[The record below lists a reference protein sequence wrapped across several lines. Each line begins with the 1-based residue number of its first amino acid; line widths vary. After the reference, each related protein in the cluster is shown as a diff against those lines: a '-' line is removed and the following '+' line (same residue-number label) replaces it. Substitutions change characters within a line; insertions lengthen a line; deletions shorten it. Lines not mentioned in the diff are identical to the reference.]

1 MRRIRIV
8 IADRHPI
15 VLQGIRSVLA
25 TQRDFTIVASCSD
38 GASCIE
44 AIRFLVPDV
53 ALVDAGLPDVGRQQ
67 ILALAT
73 AAGPGPA
80 VVFFTGNAAD
90 CELQRLALNGA
101 CVVLSKDSDA
111 EMLLATLRRAVQG
124 QAAASPSTGQAN
136 EESRAGEKPLA
147 QLTDRERQIMR
158 LVSEG
163 LSNKEIGRRLN
174 LADGTIKVHLH
185 HIFQKLD
192 ISNRTVLAALA
203 ISRNELHGAP
213 REPDSP
219 DLLHQHPAGVK

>member
-53 ALVDAGLPDVGRQQ
+53 ALVDDALPDVSRQQ
-67 ILALAT
+67 VLALAK

-80 VVFFTGNAAD
+80 VVFFAGIAAD
-90 CELQRLALNGA
+90 GGLQRLALDGA
-101 CVVLSKDSDA
+101 CIVLSKDSDA
-111 EMLLATLRRAVQG
+111 EMLVATLRKAAQG
-124 QAAASPSTGQAN
+124 RAAASPSNGQAN
-136 EESRAGEKPLA
+136 EQPRADEKPLT

-203 ISRNELHGAP
+203 ISRNELHAAP
-213 REPDSP
+213 HELDSP
-219 DLLHQHPAGVK
+219 DLLQQDPASVK

>member
-44 AIRFLVPDV
+44 AIRFLAPDV
-53 ALVDAGLPDVGRQQ
+53 ALVDAALPDVRRQQ
-67 ILALAT
+67 ILAPAN
-73 AAGPGPA
+73 AAGQGAA
-80 VVFFTGNAAD
+80 VVFFAGIAAD
-90 CELQRLALNGA
+90 CELQRLALGGA
-101 CVVLSKDSDA
+101 CIVLSKDSDA
-111 EMLLATLRRAVQG
+111 EMLVATLRKAAQG
-124 QAAASPSTGQAN
+124 QAAASPSTGQAD
-136 EESRAGEKPLA
+136 EEPRADEKPLT
-147 QLTDRERQIMR
+147 QLTERERQIMR

-203 ISRNELHGAP
+203 ISRNELHAAP
-213 REPDSP
+213 RELDPP
-219 DLLHQHPAGVK
+219 DLLHQDPASAK

>member
-25 TQRDFTIVASCSD
+25 MHREFTIVASCSD

-53 ALVDAGLPDVGRQQ
+53 ALVDAALPDVSRQQ
-67 ILALAT
+67 ILAPLNAVNPGMPIIFF
-73 AAGPGPA
+73 AGTMG
-80 VVFFTGNAAD
+80 D
-90 CELQRLALNGA
+90 RDLQRLALDGT
-101 CVVLSKDSDA
+101 CIVLPKDA
-111 EMLLATLRRAVQG
+111 IPELLVATLREAAQG
-124 QAAASPSTGQAN
+124 QTAASPSAGQAS
-136 EESRAGEKPLA
+136 EEPRAGDQALA
-147 QLTDRERQIMR
+147 QLTDRERQIVR

-163 LSNKEIGRRLN
+163 LSNKAIGRRLN

-192 ISNRTVLAALA
+192 VSNRTLLAALA
-203 ISRNELHGAP
+203 ISRSELHAAS
-213 REPDSP
+213 RELNPP
-219 DLLHQHPAGVK
+219 DLLQQDLLGD

>member
-1 MRRIRIV
+1 MRRTRIV

-25 TQRDFTIVASCSD
+25 AQRDFAVVASCSD

-44 AIRFLVPDV
+44 AIRFLAPDV
-53 ALVDAGLPDVGRQQ
+53 ALVDAALPDFSRQR
-67 ILALAT
+67 ILAPTKAV
-73 AAGPGPA
+73 GPSAPII
-80 VVFFTGNAAD
+80 FFTGIKGD
-90 CELQRLALNGA
+90 SELQRLASDGA
-101 CVVLSKDSDA
+101 CIVLSKDSDV
-111 EMLLATLRRAVQG
+111 EMLVATLRKAAQG
-124 QAAASPSTGQAN
+124 QAAASPRTGHVS
-136 EESRAGEKPLA
+136 EEPRAGEKPLT

-203 ISRNELHGAP
+203 ISRNELHAAP
-213 REPDSP
+213 GELDSL
-219 DLLHQHPAGVK
+219 DLLRQDPASAN

>member
-1 MRRIRIV
+1 MRRTRIV

-25 TQRDFTIVASCSD
+25 AQRDFAVVASCSD

-44 AIRFLVPDV
+44 AIRFLAPDV
-53 ALVDAGLPDVGRQQ
+53 ALVDAALPDFSRQRILAPTKAVGRRAP
-67 ILALAT
+67 II
-73 AAGPGPA
+73 
-80 VVFFTGNAAD
+80 FFTGMAGD
-90 CELQRLALNGA
+90 HELQRLASDGA
-101 CVVLSKDSDA
+101 CIVLSKDSGV
-111 EMLLATLRRAVQG
+111 EMLVATLRKAARR
-124 QAAASPSTGQAN
+124 QAAAPSTDHVS
-136 EESRAGEKPLA
+136 EEPHAGEKSLT

-203 ISRNELHGAP
+203 ISRNELHFASCEMDAP
-213 REPDSP
+213 E
-219 DLLHQHPAGVK
+219 LLPQDPAGVK

>member
-25 TQRDFTIVASCSD
+25 AQRDFAIVASCGD

-44 AIRFLVPDV
+44 AIRFLAPDV
-53 ALVDAGLPDVGRQQ
+53 ALVDAALPDFSRQQ
-67 ILALAT
+67 ILAR
-73 AAGPGPA
+73 PNA
-80 VVFFTGNAAD
+80 VGARAPVIFFTGITGD
-90 CELQRLALNGA
+90 SELKRLTLDGA
-101 CVVLSKDSDA
+101 CIVLSKDSDV
-111 EMLLATLRRAVQG
+111 EMLVATLRKAAQG
-124 QAAASPSTGQAN
+124 QAAASPSTGHIS
-136 EESRAGEKPLA
+136 EDDLAGVKPLT

-185 HIFQKLD
+185 HIFQKLE

-203 ISRNELHGAP
+203 ISRRELHAAP
-213 REPDSP
+213 DEPDSP
-219 DLLHQHPAGVK
+219 NLLRQDPASAN